1 MVNIE
6 YENAYKEIIEI
17 LKFIPSN
24 YYDKI
29 PKEKINLFES
39 KANKNYEFTFNPNRT
54 LDEQNVSKRA
64 KAIIGLLYRDY
75 WADKEQKEKIVS
87 FQSIQRQAI
96 EEEKREKYNPDNIFK
111 RASAESVKK
120 EVALTEI
127 KEEKWYKKVFGFF
140 RKIRQVKS

>member
-29 PKEKINLFES
+29 PKEKIYLFES
-39 KANKNYEFTFNPNRT
+39 KANKNYEFTFNPNKT

-75 WADKEQKEKIVS
+75 WADKEQKEKINF
-87 FQSIQRQAI
+87 FQNIQRQAI

-111 RASAESVKK
+111 KTNVEKVTK
-120 EVALTEI
+120 EVAMVEF
-127 KEEKWYKKVFGFF
+127 KEAKWYEKVFAIF
-140 RKIRQVKS
+140 RKILGRK

>member
-6 YENAYKEIIEI
+6 YANAYKEITEI

-39 KANKNYEFTFNPNRT
+39 KANKDYEFTFNPNKT
-54 LDEQNVSKRA
+54 LEEQNVSKRA

-75 WADKEQKEKIVS
+75 WANKEQKEKIIS
-87 FQSIQRQAI
+87 FQNIQRQVI
-96 EEEKREKYNPDNIFK
+96 EEEKREKYSPDNIFRK
-111 RASAESVKK
+111 NDIGNDIKK
-120 EVALTEI
+120 EALVEV
-127 KEEKWYKKVFGFF
+127 KEEKWYQRILTFF
-140 RKIRQVKS
+140 RRTFKR

>member
-1 MVNIE
+1 MVNVE

-29 PKEKINLFES
+29 PKEKINLFEA
-39 KANKNYEFTFNPNRT
+39 KANKEYEFTFNPNKT
-54 LDEQNVSKRA
+54 LEEQNVSKRA

-75 WADKEQKEKIVS
+75 WANKEQKEKIIS
-87 FQSIQRQAI
+87 FQNIQRQAI

-111 RASAESVKK
+111 KTNVEKATE
-120 EVALTEI
+120 EVAMVEV
-127 KEEKWYKKVFGFF
+127 KEEKWYSKLFEFLKKILG
-140 RKIRQVKS
+140 K

>member
-1 MVNIE
+1 MVNVE

-39 KANKNYEFTFNPNRT
+39 KANKEYEFTFNPNKT
-54 LDEQNVSKRA
+54 LEEQNVSKRA

-75 WADKEQKEKIVS
+75 WANKEQKEKIIS
-87 FQSIQRQAI
+87 FQNIQRQAI

-111 RASAESVKK
+111 KTNVEKATE
-120 EVALTEI
+120 EVAMVEV
-127 KEEKWYKKVFGFF
+127 KEEKWYSKLFEFLKKILG
-140 RKIRQVKS
+140 K

>member
-1 MVNIE
+1 MVNVE

-39 KANKNYEFTFNPNRT
+39 KANKEYEFTFNPNKT
-54 LDEQNVSKRA
+54 LEEQNVSKRA

-75 WADKEQKEKIVS
+75 WANKEQKEKIIS
-87 FQSIQRQAI
+87 FQNIQRQAL

-111 RASAESVKK
+111 KTNVEKATE
-120 EVALTEI
+120 EVAMVEV
-127 KEEKWYKKVFGFF
+127 KEEKWYSKLFEFLKKILG
-140 RKIRQVKS
+140 K

>member
-1 MVNIE
+1 MVDIE
-6 YENAYKEIIEI
+6 YGNAYKEIIEI

-39 KANKNYEFTFNPNRT
+39 KANKNYEFIFNPNRT

-75 WADKEQKEKIVS
+75 WADKEQREKIVS
-87 FQSIQRQAI
+87 FQNIQRQVI
-96 EEEKREKYNPDNIFK
+96 EAEKREKYNPDNIFK
-111 RASAESVKK
+111 NNNVEKVTE
-120 EVALTEI
+120 EVAMIEV
-127 KEEKWYKKVFGFF
+127 KSEKWYEKIFSRF
-140 RKIRQVKS
+140 RRLLRK